1 MEFTPLGGMQQRR
14 SSDAPHVG
22 GDIEAARTAVAEAL
36 SVCREQLAVSLS
48 QLREDSPRER
58 AMDSLRS
65 AIAEFAR
72 VTRRIDMPPERV
84 IVVFKMMVRDLS
96 PIQPWRVTERDELTG
111 ELVQMMIEAYY
122 AGRGDGDGTPLDSR
136 AD

>member
-1 MEFTPLGGMQQRR
+1 M
-14 SSDAPHVG
+14 
-22 GDIEAARTAVAEAL
+22 AVAEAL
-36 SVCREQLAVSLS
+36 SVCREHLAVSLTR
-48 QLREDSPRER
+48 LREDSPRER

-84 IVVFKMMVRDLS
+84 IVVFKLMVRDLS
-96 PIQPWRVTERDELTG
+96 PIQPWRVTARDALTSQ
-111 ELVQMMIEAYY
+111 LVEMMIEAYY
-122 AGRGDGDGTPLDSR
+122 AGRGDGDGTPPGSR